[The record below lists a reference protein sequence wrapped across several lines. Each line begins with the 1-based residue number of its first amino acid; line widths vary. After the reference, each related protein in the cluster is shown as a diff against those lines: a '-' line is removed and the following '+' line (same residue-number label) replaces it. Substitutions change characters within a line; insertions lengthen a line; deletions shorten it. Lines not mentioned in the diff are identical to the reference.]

1 MFSEILIQAIDSI
14 KSNKMRTFLTML
26 GVVIGVSAVI
36 MIFSAGNAGKAYING
51 MFNKLGSNMISV
63 ALTDTVNADDS
74 DYFTDE
80 DAELLKNNISE
91 IKDVM
96 YYGMN
101 MMSKINYDTE
111 VKYLTLLGV
120 NSNFF
125 ESKPID
131 IESGRL
137 FNDVEEKNALNV
149 AIIFKTSAT
158 TLFGNSNPIGKKL
171 TIQNDDYGS
180 KDVKIIG
187 VIDIDMGEDIT
198 GDNTDQMP
206 IMLMI
211 PLNTYT
217 NYFNEDTFSTMQL
230 TTAKDVDSQVV
241 AQRAKT
247 LLEFT
252 HGNKDKYTFTSSQA
266 IQDTVN
272 DVINVLQIAIL
283 AIAAISLVVGGIGIM
298 NIMLVSVTERTR
310 EIGIR
315 KAIGAQKKDIIIQF
329 LMEAVLLTFG
339 SGLVGIVVG
348 VLPLPALANLAGC
361 TVLELVSPGIIAV
374 AMGVSVLCGI
384 FFGVY
389 PAKKAANL
397 DPIESLRYE

>member
-1 MFSEILIQAIDSI
+1 MLLEILTQAIESI
-14 KSNKMRTFLTML
+14 KANKMRTFLTML

-51 MFNKLGSNMISV
+51 MFNKLGSNAISV

-74 DYFTDE
+74 DYFTFD
-80 DAELLKNNISE
+80 DAKMLKNNISE
-91 IKDVM
+91 IEDVI
-96 YYGMN
+96 YYGTN
-101 MMSKINYDTE
+101 VTSKINYDTE
-111 VKYLTLLGV
+111 VKFLTLIGV

-125 ESKPID
+125 DSKPID
-131 IESGRL
+131 FTAGRV
-137 FNDVEEKNALNV
+137 FNDVEEVNGLPVALIYRV
-149 AIIFKTSAT
+149 SAES
-158 TLFGNSNPIGKKL
+158 LFGNTNPIGKKL

-180 KDVKIIG
+180 KTVKIVG
-187 VIDIDMGEDIT
+187 VIDIDMGQDIT
-198 GDNTDQMP
+198 GDAVDQMP
-206 IMLMI
+206 IMMMI
-211 PLNTYT
+211 PLNTYQT
-217 NYFNEDTFSTMQL
+217 YFNEDTFSTLQL
-230 TTAKDVDSQVV
+230 TTAKDVDCKLV

-252 HGNKDKYTFTSSQA
+252 HNNKDKYSFTSSQE

-272 DVINVLQIAIL
+272 TVINVIQIAIL

-298 NIMLVSVTERTR
+298 NIMLVAVTERTR

-329 LMEAVLLTFG
+329 LLEAVLLTFG

-348 VLPLPALANLAGC
+348 FIPLPFLANLAKC
-361 TVLELVSPGIIAV
+361 TIWDLVSPGIIAISLSV
-374 AMGVSVLCGI
+374 AVLCGV

>member
-1 MFSEILIQAIDSI
+1 MFSEILIQAIESI

-51 MFNKLGSNMISV
+51 MFNKLGANAINV
-63 ALTDTVNADDS
+63 GLADATNADDS
-74 DYFTDE
+74 DYFTFE

-91 IKDVM
+91 IEDVVC
-96 YYGMN
+96 YGMN
-101 MMSKINYDTE
+101 MTSEINYDTE
-111 VKYLTLLGV
+111 SRYSTITGV

-131 IESGRL
+131 IVAGRL
-137 FNDVEEKNALNV
+137 FNEVEERNGLNV
-149 AIIFKTSAT
+149 GLLYKPSAQS
-158 TLFGNSNPIGKKL
+158 LFGNGNAIGKKL

-180 KDVKIIG
+180 KIIKIIG
-187 VIDIDMGEDIT
+187 VIDIDMGGDIT
-198 GDNTDQMP
+198 GDMADQMP
-206 IMLMI
+206 LMMMI
-211 PLNTYT
+211 PFNTYQS
-217 NYFNEDTFSTMQL
+217 YFNEDTFSTIQI
-230 TTAKDVDSQVV
+230 TTAKEVDTKLI

-252 HGNKDKYTFTSSQA
+252 HNNKDKYTFTSSQE

-272 DVINVLQIAIL
+272 TVINVIQIAIL
-283 AIAAISLVVGGIGIM
+283 VIAAISLIVGGIGIM
-298 NIMLVSVTERTR
+298 NIMLVAVTERTR

-329 LMEAVLLTFG
+329 LMEAILLTFG

-348 VLPLPALANLAGC
+348 ILPLPWLAGIANC
-361 TVLELVSPGIIAV
+361 TVWDLVSPGIIMISLGV
-374 AMGVSVLCGI
+374 AVLCGV

>member
-1 MFSEILIQAIDSI
+1 MFSEILIQALDSI

-51 MFNKLGSNMISV
+51 MFNKLGANAINV
-63 ALTDTVNADDS
+63 GLADATNADDS
-74 DYFTDE
+74 DYFTFE
-80 DAELLKNNISE
+80 DAELLKNNITE
-91 IKDVM
+91 IEDVIC
-96 YYGMN
+96 YGMN
-101 MMSKINYDTE
+101 MTSEINYDTE
-111 VKYLTLLGV
+111 SRYSTITGV

-131 IESGRL
+131 IVAGRL
-137 FNDVEEKNALNV
+137 FNDVEERNGLNV
-149 AIIFKTSAT
+149 GLIYKPSAQS
-158 TLFGNSNPIGKKL
+158 LFGNGNAIGKKL
-171 TIQNDDYGS
+171 TIQNDEYGS
-180 KDVKIIG
+180 KIIKIIG
-187 VIDIDMGEDIT
+187 VIDIDMGGDIT
-198 GDNTDQMP
+198 GDMADQMP
-206 IMLMI
+206 LMMMI
-211 PLNTYT
+211 PFNTYQS
-217 NYFNEDTFSTMQL
+217 YFNEDTFSTIQI
-230 TTAKDVDSQVV
+230 TTAKEVDTKLV

-252 HGNKDKYTFTSSQA
+252 HNNKDKYTFTSSQE

-272 DVINVLQIAIL
+272 TVINVIQIAIL
-283 AIAAISLVVGGIGIM
+283 VIAAISLLVGGIGIM
-298 NIMLVSVTERTR
+298 NIMLVAVTERTR

-315 KAIGAQKKDIIIQF
+315 KAIGAQKKDIIVQF
-329 LMEAVLLTFG
+329 LMEAILLTFG

-348 VLPLPALANLAGC
+348 FLPLPWLAGLAKC
-361 TVLELVSPGIIAV
+361 TVWDLVSPGIV
-374 AMGVSVLCGI
+374 AISLGVAVLCGV

>member
-131 IESGRL
+131 IEAGRL

>member
-1 MFSEILIQAIDSI
+1 MLLEILTQAIESI
-14 KSNKMRTFLTML
+14 KANKMRTFLTML

-51 MFNKLGSNMISV
+51 MFNKLGSNAISV

-74 DYFTDE
+74 DYFTFN
-80 DAELLKNNISE
+80 DAKMLKNNISE
-91 IKDVM
+91 IEDVI
-96 YYGMN
+96 YYGTN
-101 MMSKINYDTE
+101 VTSKINYDTE
-111 VKYLTLLGV
+111 VKFLTLIGV

-125 ESKPID
+125 DSKPINFTA
-131 IESGRL
+131 GRV
-137 FNDVEEKNALNV
+137 FNDVEEANGLPVALIYRV
-149 AIIFKTSAT
+149 SAES
-158 TLFGNSNPIGKKL
+158 LFGNVNPIGKKL

-180 KDVKIIG
+180 KTVKIVG
-187 VIDIDMGEDIT
+187 VIDIDMGQDIT
-198 GDNTDQMP
+198 GDAVDQMP
-206 IMLMI
+206 VMMMI
-211 PLNTYT
+211 PLNTYQT
-217 NYFNEDTFSTMQL
+217 YFNEDTFSTLQL
-230 TTAKDVDSQVV
+230 TTAKDVDCKLV

-252 HGNKDKYTFTSSQA
+252 HNNKDKYSFTSSQE

-272 DVINVLQIAIL
+272 TVINVIQIAIL

-298 NIMLVSVTERTR
+298 NIMLVAVTERTR

-329 LMEAVLLTFG
+329 LLEAVLLTFG

-348 VLPLPALANLAGC
+348 FIPLPFLANLAKC
-361 TVLELVSPGIIAV
+361 TIWDLVSPGIIAV
-374 AMGVSVLCGI
+374 SLGVAVLCGV

>member
-1 MFSEILIQAIDSI
+1 MFSEILIQAIESI

-51 MFNKLGSNMISV
+51 MFNKLGANAINV
-63 ALTDTVNADDS
+63 GLADATNADDS
-74 DYFTDE
+74 DYFTFE

-91 IKDVM
+91 IEDVIC
-96 YYGMN
+96 YGMN
-101 MMSKINYDTE
+101 MTSEINYDTE
-111 VKYLTLLGV
+111 SRYSTITGV

-131 IESGRL
+131 IVAGRL
-137 FNDVEEKNALNV
+137 FNDVEERNGLNV
-149 AIIFKTSAT
+149 GLIYKASAQS
-158 TLFGNSNPIGKKL
+158 LFGNGNAIGKKL

-180 KDVKIIG
+180 KIIKIIG
-187 VIDIDMGEDIT
+187 VIDIDMGGDIT
-198 GDNTDQMP
+198 GDMADQMP
-206 IMLMI
+206 LMMMI
-211 PLNTYT
+211 PFNTYQS
-217 NYFNEDTFSTMQL
+217 YFNEDTFSTIQI
-230 TTAKDVDSQVV
+230 TTAKEVDTKLV

-252 HGNKDKYTFTSSQA
+252 HNNKDKYTFTSSQE

-272 DVINVLQIAIL
+272 TVINVIQIAIL
-283 AIAAISLVVGGIGIM
+283 VIAAISLLVGGIGIM
-298 NIMLVSVTERTR
+298 NIMLVAVTERTR

-315 KAIGAQKKDIIIQF
+315 KAIGAQKKDIIVQF
-329 LMEAVLLTFG
+329 LMEAILLTFG

-348 VLPLPALANLAGC
+348 FLPLPWLAGLAKC
-361 TVLELVSPGIIAV
+361 TVWDLVSPGIV
-374 AMGVSVLCGI
+374 AISLGVAVLCGV

>member
-80 DAELLKNNISE
+80 DAKLLKNNISE

-101 MMSKINYDTE
+101 MTSKINYDTE
-111 VKYLTLLGV
+111 VKYLSLLGV

-137 FNDVEEKNALNV
+137 FNDVEENNALNV
-149 AIIFKTSAT
+149 AIIFKTSAK
-158 TLFGNSNPIGKKL
+158 TLFGNTNPIGKKL

-211 PLNTYT
+211 PLSTYT
-217 NYFNEDTFSTMQL
+217 NYFNEDTFTTMQL
-230 TTAKDVDSQVV
+230 TTAKDVDSQVI

-348 VLPLPALANLAGC
+348 LLPLPALANLAGC
-361 TVLELVSPGIIAV
+361 TVLDLLSPGIIAV
-374 AMGVSVLCGI
+374 AMGVSVLCGV

>member
-1 MFSEILIQAIDSI
+1 
-14 KSNKMRTFLTML
+14 ML

-51 MFNKLGSNMISV
+51 MFSKLGSNAINV
-63 ALTDTVNADDS
+63 GLADTTNADDS
-74 DYFTDE
+74 DYFTFA
-80 DAELLKNNISE
+80 DADLLKNNISE
-91 IKDVM
+91 IEDVIC
-96 YYGMN
+96 YGTN
-101 MMSKINYDTE
+101 ISSEINYDTE
-111 VKYLTLLGV
+111 SRYSTVIGV

-131 IESGRL
+131 IVSGRL
-137 FNDVEEKNALNV
+137 FNDIEEVNGLNV
-149 AIIFKTSAT
+149 GLIYKASAQS
-158 TLFGNSNPIGKKL
+158 LFGNGNAIGKKL
-171 TIQNDDYGS
+171 TIQNDEYGS
-180 KDVKIIG
+180 KIINIIG
-187 VIDIDMGEDIT
+187 VIDIDMGGDIT
-198 GDNTDQMP
+198 GDMADQMP
-206 IMLMI
+206 LMMII
-211 PLNTYT
+211 PFNTYQS
-217 NYFNEDTFSTMQL
+217 YFNEDTFSTIQI
-230 TTAKDVDSQVV
+230 TTAKEVDTKLV

-252 HGNKDKYTFTSSQA
+252 HNNKDKYTFTSSQE

-272 DVINVLQIAIL
+272 TVINVIQIAIL
-283 AIAAISLVVGGIGIM
+283 AIAAISLLVGGIGIM
-298 NIMLVSVTERTR
+298 NIMLVAVTERTR

-329 LMEAVLLTFG
+329 LMEAILLTFG

-348 VLPLPALANLAGC
+348 ILPLPWLAELAKC
-361 TVLELVSPGIIAV
+361 TVWDLVSPGIIAISLGV
-374 AMGVSVLCGI
+374 AVLCGV

>member
-1 MFSEILIQAIDSI
+1 MFLEIFIQAIDSI

-51 MFNKLGSNMISV
+51 MFNKLGSNAISV
-63 ALTDTVNADDS
+63 ALSDTANAEES
-74 DYFTDE
+74 DYFTFQ
-80 DAELLKNNISE
+80 DAELLKKNISE
-91 IKDVM
+91 IEDVM

-101 MMSKINYDTE
+101 MSSKLNYGTE
-111 VKYLTLLGV
+111 VKYLSLLGV

-125 ESKPID
+125 ESKPVD
-131 IESGRL
+131 ISAGRL
-137 FNDVEEKNALNV
+137 FNDVEEKNGLNV
-149 AIIFKTSAT
+149 ALIFKTSAK

-180 KDVKIIG
+180 RDVKIIG
-187 VIDIDMGEDIT
+187 VIDIDMGDDIT
-198 GDNTDQMP
+198 GDNADKIP
-206 IMLMI
+206 ISLII
-211 PLNTYT
+211 PLKTYQG
-217 NYFNEDTFSTMQL
+217 YFNEDTFTSMQI
-230 TTAKDVDSQVV
+230 TTAKEVDSKLI
-241 AQRAKT
+241 AQRTKT

-329 LMEAVLLTFG
+329 LMEAVLLTLG
-339 SGLVGIVVG
+339 SGLVGILVG
-348 VLPLPALANLAGC
+348 ILPLPALANLAGC
-361 TVLELVSPGIIAV
+361 SVWELVSPGIIAV
-374 AMGVSVLCGI
+374 ALGVSVLCGI

>member
-131 IESGRL
+131 IETGRL